1 MQRASPLRT
10 WAPQSNSM
18 ALLTIAVGQQMRNS
32 GNNNYCIY
40 MGLALLVEKQ
50 IQDGSV
56 WFARFVSQACPQRM
70 RHNLSL
76 MAMVAPPC
84 NQSQHGKEEQRRHPK
99 TACFSFSRLTGFES
113 FAVIELVRIPKLFWN
128 SCVCCTCCANRL
140 IGSSR
145 NECSTNG
152 CPPHSK
158 G

>member
-1 MQRASPLRT
+1 
-10 WAPQSNSM
+10 M
-18 ALLTIAVGQQMRNS
+18 ALLTIAVGQHMRNS

-40 MGLALLVEKQ
+40 LGLALLVEKQ
-50 IQDGSV
+50 FQDGPV
-56 WFARFVSQACPQRM
+56 WFRFARFVSQACPQRM

-84 NQSQHGKEEQRRHPK
+84 HQSQHGKEEQRRHPK

-113 FAVIELVRIPKLFWN
+113 FAVIELVRIPLPKLFWN